1 MVKEDVTIYVWLLIS
16 IKARIT
22 IKDTKHVPIYLLA
35 HTVCFFVFGISK
47 YPWVITFLLPSHTN
61 LLNNVSVVMTKDP
74 FDRYIYSTCRIIF
87 YIAKRKFYITI
98 NINLSGNQNMII
110 LSSTIFVICN
120 NTCQIKMCLYGK
132 IIDISWGKAPP
143 RKIYFP

>member
-35 HTVCFFVFGISK
+35 HSVCFFVFGISK

-61 LLNNVSVVMTKDP
+61 LLNNVSVVMTKDS
-74 FDRYIYSTCRIIF
+74 DRYIYSICRIKF
-87 YIAKRKFYITI
+87 YITKRKFYITI

-132 IIDISWGKAPP
+132 IIDISRGKAPP